1 VHTPVKAKGKKSKT
15 TEDSPLKELSV
26 MSERPSGVL
35 VLREKFGAEEPT
47 DNVMSTIVQFRVRKQ

>member
-1 VHTPVKAKGKKSKT
+1 MHTQVKAKGKKSNT

-35 VLREKFGAEEPT
+35 VLREKSGADEPT
-47 DNVMSTIVQFRVRKQ
+47 DNVMSMIVQFRVGKQ